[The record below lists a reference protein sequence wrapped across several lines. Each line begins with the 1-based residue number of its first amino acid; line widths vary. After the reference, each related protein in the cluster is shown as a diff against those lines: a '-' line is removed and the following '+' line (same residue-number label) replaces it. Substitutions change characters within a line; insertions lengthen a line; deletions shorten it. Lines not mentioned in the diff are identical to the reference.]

1 VYSPKIGAR
10 WVKERTVL
18 WIHART
24 AREVSLQLRLLPGA
38 QPALLQVSAGEQR
51 DRAQRSPDPDDVVSV
66 SQRTGWNRIV
76 LRLLPDTQPGNG
88 SSSGGWFVTELDIRT
103 S

>member
-1 VYSPKIGAR
+1 
-10 WVKERTVL
+10 
-18 WIHART
+18 
-24 AREVSLQLRLLPGA
+24 
-38 QPALLQVSAGEQR
+38 
-51 DRAQRSPDPDDVVSV
+51 VVSV
-66 SQRTGWNRIV
+66 SLRTGWNRIV